1 MSHPVTTDSSRSAS
15 PLRPDCD
22 LFCRVVDN
30 LGDIG
35 VAWRLARCLAHDHG
49 WRVRLWVDVP
59 EALEHIKPR
68 GCDEPRIAVM
78 RWSDDLPAGCVP
90 APMVIEAFACAL
102 PQTFVAAMAALDV
115 VPCWINLE
123 YLSAET
129 WVEGCHRL
137 PSRDAATG
145 LPKHFFF
152 PGFTLRT
159 GGLLRERDLLAR
171 RDAWCADAMLQ
182 RDTFERL
189 GMQPRPDVLQMSLF
203 SYESSA
209 VATLVEALSAW
220 RRPVQLWV
228 PEGRV
233 LASLSDALGQP
244 MSAGLCAIAGSLEVA
259 VLSFM
264 DQDDYDALLWHCDV
278 NAVRGEDSFVRAQWA
293 ARPMLWHIYAQEDG
307 AHLVKLDAFLD
318 RYTEGLDAGV
328 AARLCALHRGWNGVT
343 PVRAD
348 DWCALLEDL
357 PALTPHARRW
367 AARLSAI
374 DDLATQ
380 LVLFNQTPI

>member
-1 MSHPVTTDSSRSAS
+1 MSHPVTTDSSRNTP

-35 VAWRLARCLAHDHG
+35 VCWRLARCLARDHG

-59 EALEHIKPR
+59 EALARIKPH

-78 RWSDDLPAGCVP
+78 RWSGDLPAGCVP

-102 PQTFVAAMAALDV
+102 PQTFVAAMAALGV
-115 VPCWINLE
+115 APRWINLE

-129 WVEGCHRL
+129 WVEDCHRL

-159 GGLLRERDLLAR
+159 GGLLREHDLLAR
-171 RDAWCADAMLQ
+171 RDAWRADAMLR

-189 GMQPRPDVLQMSLF
+189 GMQPRADALQMSLF
-203 SYESSA
+203 SYESRA
-209 VATLVEALSAW
+209 IATLVEALSAW
-220 RRPVQLWV
+220 PRPVQLWV

-233 LASLSDALGQP
+233 LSSLTNALGQP
-244 MSAGLCAIAGSLEVA
+244 LSAGLCAISGSLEVG
-259 VLSFM
+259 VLPFM

-293 ARPMLWHIYAQEDG
+293 ARPMLWHIYAQEDD
-307 AHLVKLDAFLD
+307 AHLAKLDAFLE
-318 RYTEGLDAGV
+318 RYAEGLDASV
-328 AARLCALHRGWNGVT
+328 AARLRALHRGWNGVM

-348 DWCALLEDL
+348 DWRTLLVDL
-357 PALTPHARRW
+357 TVLTPHAQRW
-367 AARLSAI
+367 A
-374 DDLATQ
+374 
-380 LVLFNQTPI
+380 

>member
-1 MSHPVTTDSSRSAS
+1 MSHPVTIDSSRNEP
-15 PLRPDCD
+15 PLRADCD

-35 VAWRLARCLAHDHG
+35 VCWRLARCLARDHG

-59 EALEHIKPR
+59 EALAHIKPR
-68 GCDEPRIAVM
+68 GSDEPRVAVM
-78 RWSDDLPAGCVP
+78 RWPDDLPSSCMP

-115 VPCWINLE
+115 APRWINLE

-129 WVEGCHRL
+129 WVDDCHRL
-137 PSRDAATG
+137 PSHDAATG

-152 PGFTLRT
+152 PGFTART

-171 RDAWCADAMLQ
+171 RDAWRADKALQ

-189 GMQPRPDVLQMSLF
+189 GMQPRTDALQMSLF
-203 SYESSA
+203 GYESGA

-220 RRPVQLWV
+220 PQPVQLWV

-233 LASLSDALGQP
+233 LTSLTDALGQP
-244 MSAGLCAIAGSLEVA
+244 MSAGLRAIVGGLEVG

-293 ARPMLWHIYAQEDG
+293 ARPMLWHIYAQQED
-307 AHLVKLDAFLD
+307 AHLAKLDAFLD
-318 RYTEGLDAGV
+318 RYTEGLDAAV
-328 AARLCALHRGWNGVT
+328 AARLHSLHRGWNGAAA
-343 PVRAD
+343 VRAE
-348 DWCALLEDL
+348 DWRALLEDL
-357 PALTPHARRW
+357 PVLTPHAQHW
-367 AARLSAI
+367 ATRLTAN

>member
-1 MSHPVTTDSSRSAS
+1 MSHPVTTDSSRNVP

-35 VAWRLARCLAHDHG
+35 VCWRLARCLARDHG
-49 WRVRLWVDVP
+49 WLVRLWVDVP
-59 EALEHIKPR
+59 DALARIKPH
-68 GCDEPRIAVM
+68 GSDEPRIVVAP
-78 RWSDDLPAGCVP
+78 WPGELPAGCVP

-102 PQTFVAAMAALDV
+102 PQTFVAAMAVLDV
-115 VPCWINLE
+115 APRWINLE

-129 WVEGCHRL
+129 WVEDCHRL

-152 PGFTLRT
+152 PGFTART
-159 GGLLRERDLLAR
+159 GGLLRECDLLAR
-171 RDAWCADAMLQ
+171 RDAWRGDVRLQ

-189 GMQPRPDVLQMSLF
+189 GMQPRADALQMSLF
-203 SYESSA
+203 SYESCA
-209 VATLVEALSAW
+209 TATLVEALSAGPQ
-220 RRPVQLWV
+220 PVQLWV

-233 LASLSDALGQP
+233 LGSLSDALGRP
-244 MSAGLCAIAGSLEVA
+244 MSAGQRAIAGCLEVG
-259 VLSFM
+259 VLRFM

-278 NAVRGEDSFVRAQWA
+278 NAVRGEDSFVRAQWT
-293 ARPMLWHIYAQEDG
+293 ARPLLWHIYAQEDG
-307 AHLVKLDAFLD
+307 AHLAKLDAFLD

-328 AARLCALHRGWNGVT
+328 AARLCALHRGWNGVA

-348 DWCALLEDL
+348 DWRTLLEDL
-357 PALTPHARRW
+357 PVLTPHAQRW
-367 AARLSAI
+367 ATRLMAV
-374 DDLATQ
+374 DDLASQ